1 MPIFRMATVERG
13 GVLEPK
19 YKVDS
24 RRILYSADKAECL
37 LDTDRPTETIPADV
51 TQLTPAQIAAWLAAN
66 GYQTTNPDQ
75 PGFVPATVDVPD
87 DLERLRYELRRLRRD
102 VDKIKFQLGIA

>member
-1 MPIFRMATVERG
+1 MIA
-13 GVLEPK
+13 PK
-19 YKVDS
+19 YPVDS

-37 LDTDRPTETIPADV
+37 LDTDRPTETLPADV
-51 TQLTPAQIAAWLAAN
+51 TQLTPAQALAWLTAN

-87 DLERLRYELRRLRRD
+87 DLERRRYELRRLRGD
-102 VDKIKFQLGIA
+102 VDEIKFQLGIA